1 MVHKF
6 KIYGKLEIM
15 EKWIKYS
22 GIVEKDENGFA
33 PMVCSLSYPIVKY
46 QFIINLCLPYELI

>member
-46 QFIINLCLPYELI
+46 QFIY